1 MSEEININI
10 NDVKKLVDNLKK
22 LDLQDEK
29 NNKQN
34 FFDICGFPHYE
45 NVVSNV
51 IAYFLNNSTFRDLFL
66 NAILECLGIKE
77 NEQIVSEVE
86 REVETGDSKR
96 IDLLIE
102 TQNYAIAIENKIY
115 ANDNGQPYNSYME
128 YLKNNFKDKK
138 QKMVLLSIF
147 QDKPTSGCK
156 DIICIKYI
164 DLLTK
169 LKNNMGNYIINA
181 NIEETILLKNFINNL
196 ENIMTNS
203 LNINNEE
210 GKELLKNSEIISNTF
225 FRMYEYK
232 RQLAIDFEEIL
243 KKNNFN
249 IINSW
254 LYPSKGYSNEWL
266 SKYCIL
272 GDFAQYGQIC
282 ICLWMN
288 LNYFQIALAFQKS
301 NLEKNTILKK
311 DNMEKDGSWF
321 VINRRNFNYEDDLN
335 ILDNCIGYAKEFIE
349 NFKNNIDNY
358 FEIKKN

>member
-1 MSEEININI
+1 MNI
-10 NDVKKLVDNLKK
+10 NDIKKLVDNLKE

-51 IAYFLNNSTFRDLFL
+51 ITYFLNNSTLGDLFL

-115 ANDNGQPYNSYME
+115 ADDNGQPYNSYIE

-147 QDKPTSGCK
+147 QDKPNSGCK

-203 LNINNEE
+203 LNINSEE
-210 GKELLKNSEIISNTF
+210 GKELLKNSEIISKAF
-225 FRMYEYK
+225 YKMYEYK
-232 RQLAIDFEEIL
+232 KQLATDFEEIL

-266 SKYCIL
+266 SKYCTL
-272 GDFAQYGQIC
+272 GDFTQYGQIC

-288 LNYFQIALAFQKS
+288 LDYFQIALAFQKNS
-301 NLEKNTILKK
+301 LGKSTILKK
-311 DNMEKDGSWF
+311 DNMEIDGSWF
-321 VINRRNFNYEDDLN
+321 VVDRHNFNYENDLN
-335 ILDNCIGYAKEFIE
+335 NLDNCMKYAKEIIE